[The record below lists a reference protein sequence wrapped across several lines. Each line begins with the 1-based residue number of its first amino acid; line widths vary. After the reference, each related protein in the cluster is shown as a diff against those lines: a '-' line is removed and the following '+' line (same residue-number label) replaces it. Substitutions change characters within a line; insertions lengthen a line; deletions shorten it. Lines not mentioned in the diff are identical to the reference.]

1 MEDKMLGTY
10 REFDYN
16 SKMQELNAVRIS
28 ALEERL
34 SKSKSTIDKLK
45 NAMATI
51 KNNDKLKRKFEER
64 IVKESDYALEILF
77 QIKDV
82 RKKAQRKMAS

>member
-1 MEDKMLGTY
+1 MLGTY